1 MPLHRVCVFS
11 GSSLGARPEYADAAS
26 AVGRL
31 LAASGITLVYGGASV
46 GLMGVLADATLQA
59 GGRVIGVIPRALVE
73 QEIAHTGLTELRVV
87 ESMHERKAEMADL
100 SDGFLAL
107 PGGLGTLEELFEI
120 WTWGHLGYHQKP
132 CGLLNTSEYYTSLL
146 KFVDDMVVEKFV
158 RETQRGMLIVDRDA
172 ETLLRAMAEFRP
184 PETRRLQSR
193 DDL

>member
-11 GSSLGARPEYADAAS
+11 GSSLGARPDYADAAS

-31 LAASGITLVYGGASV
+31 LAASGITLVYGGASI

-107 PGGLGTLEELFEI
+107 AGGLGTLEELFEI

-158 RETQRGMLIVDRDA
+158 RETQRGMLIVDRNAD
-172 ETLLRAMAEFRP
+172 TLLRAMAEFQP
-184 PETRRLQSR
+184 PETRRLQPR
-193 DDL
+193 DDM

>member
-11 GSSLGARPEYADAAS
+11 GSSLGARPDYAEAAS

-31 LAASGITLVYGGASV
+31 LAASGITLVYGGASI

-158 RETQRGMLIVDRDA
+158 RETQRGMLIVDRNAD
-172 ETLLRAMAEFRP
+172 TLLRAMAEFQP
-184 PETRRLQSR
+184 PETRRLQPR

>member
-1 MPLHRVCVFS
+1 MPLHRVCVFC
-11 GSSLGARPEYADAAS
+11 GSSPGARPEYADAAG

-59 GGRVIGVIPRALVE
+59 GGRVIGVIPRALVD

-120 WTWGHLGYHQKP
+120 LTWGNLGYHQKP

-172 ETLLRAMAEFRP
+172 DTLLRAMAEFKP
-184 PETRRLQSR
+184 PETRRLQPR

>member
-1 MPLHRVCVFS
+1 MPLHRVCVFC
-11 GSSLGARPEYADAAS
+11 GSSPGARPEYADAAS

-31 LAASGITLVYGGASV
+31 LATSGITLVYGGASI

-59 GGRVIGVIPRALVE
+59 GGRVIGVIPRALVD
-73 QEIAHTGLTELRVV
+73 QEIAHAGLTELRVV
-87 ESMHERKAEMADL
+87 ETMHERKAEMADL

-120 WTWGHLGYHQKP
+120 WTWGNLGYHQKP

-184 PETRRLQSR
+184 PETRRLQPR

>member
-11 GSSLGARPEYADAAS
+11 GSSLGARPDYADAAS

-31 LAASGITLVYGGASV
+31 LAASGITLVYGGASI

-158 RETQRGMLIVDRDA
+158 RETQRGMLIVDRNAD
-172 ETLLRAMAEFRP
+172 TLLRAMAEFQP
-184 PETRRLQSR
+184 PETRRLQPR
-193 DDL
+193 DEL

>member
-11 GSSLGARPEYADAAS
+11 GSSLGARPDYAEAAS

-31 LAASGITLVYGGASV
+31 LAASGITLVYGGASI

-158 RETQRGMLIVDRDA
+158 RETQRGMLIVDRNAD
-172 ETLLRAMAEFRP
+172 TLLSAMAEFQP
-184 PETRRLQSR
+184 PETRRLQPR